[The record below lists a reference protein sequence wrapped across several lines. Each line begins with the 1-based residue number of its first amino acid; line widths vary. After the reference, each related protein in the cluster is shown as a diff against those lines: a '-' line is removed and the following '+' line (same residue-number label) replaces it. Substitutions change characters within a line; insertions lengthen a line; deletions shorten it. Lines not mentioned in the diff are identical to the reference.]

1 MEFFLLVLLL
11 TLVSFSMAVLCY
23 GLTLRF
29 FNGSKLARY
38 ILTPLLVVGWDFLVV
53 IQEQTLRWVLG
64 LLPIA
69 VVGILFLLLGFFQ
82 AVFLLFCI
90 GLGFYIGYKMD
101 AGEDLVDLLDNL
113 LPPYHK

>member
-1 MEFFLLVLLL
+1 MWQEILRKLFETSRRRIIGASV
-11 TLVSFSMAVLCY
+11 
-23 GLTLRF
+23 GL
-29 FNGSKLARY
+29 
-38 ILTPLLVVGWDFLVV
+38 
-53 IQEQTLRWVLG
+53 
-64 LLPIA
+64 
-69 VVGILFLLLGFFQ
+69 VVGILFLLLGFFR

>member
-1 MEFFLLVLLL
+1 MRAMFAADRGLLVLLL
-11 TLVSFSMAVLCY
+11 
-23 GLTLRF
+23 
-29 FNGSKLARY
+29 
-38 ILTPLLVVGWDFLVV
+38 
-53 IQEQTLRWVLG
+53 
-64 LLPIA
+64 
-69 VVGILFLLLGFFQ
+69 GFFR

>member
-1 MEFFLLVLLL
+1 MWL
-11 TLVSFSMAVLCY
+11 
-23 GLTLRF
+23 
-29 FNGSKLARY
+29 
-38 ILTPLLVVGWDFLVV
+38 DFLRKLV
-53 IQEQTLRWVLG
+53 ESSRWRSIGAAVG
-64 LLPIA
+64 L
-69 VVGILFLLLGFFQ
+69 VVGILFLLLGFFR